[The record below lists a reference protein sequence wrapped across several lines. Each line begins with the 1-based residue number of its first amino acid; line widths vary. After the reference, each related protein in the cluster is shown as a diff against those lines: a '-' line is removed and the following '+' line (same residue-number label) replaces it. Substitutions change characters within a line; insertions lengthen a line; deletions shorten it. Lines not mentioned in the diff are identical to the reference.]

1 MVAPDPFTL
10 RYARLLDESYDVV
23 DRIIVNAYF
32 KLGGSAGGF
41 RSWWHQLHGTVDN
54 LDNTHLMRMAGRFSR
69 RVRGWAKKNDIPV
82 VYCKAGERKHRI
94 AEQYVPDDPD
104 FRGIFAVLVNRA
116 PTPVW
121 NVLRFSS
128 GGFHLKRK
136 EPMPCVNHYSFHI
149 IDDEWGHV
157 TIKMSGHAPFK
168 AQVMLNGH
176 EYTAC
181 QARKAG
187 IEFVKD
193 GNCFTDVSDAA
204 ALENVADTLRS
215 RTAVGRL
222 RRVCERWIYKCLCF
236 GLPFDDQKKS
246 GFRYA
251 YSVYQVEYSRNLLFH
266 NGHHMEQVFD
276 GVIDRTRSL
285 MNIDRVKTIFGW
297 KARPQKRFY
306 GTRRFE
312 SVVERPSYDLTIF
325 KLHFGRLTVKIYTK
339 GECVLRTEAIAH
351 NTVELRCGR
360 VIDRFPDII
369 GKLSDLLERFLRAL
383 RSIDSAWISDRTLEA
398 LPTSSVVG
406 KTRIGGVDINK
417 PRTRAAMEA
426 VIALAPSPRGFTAAQ
441 HAEKVREIMGNSG
454 ATYSARQS
462 SYDLKKLRGK
472 DLVQKIS
479 PRGRYY
485 EPTPDGLRAMAA
497 LIVLRDKVIKPLL
510 TYNGRCKPGSQTAA
524 SADLDARYQ
533 AVQREMQQLF
543 RHLQLAA

>member
-1 MVAPDPFTL
+1 MVAPDPFTQ

-23 DRIIVNAYF
+23 DRIIINAYY
-32 KLGGSAGGF
+32 KLGGSPGGF
-41 RSWWHQLHGTVDN
+41 RYWWHQLHGTTDN

-69 RVRGWAKKNDIPV
+69 RVRGWAKKNGIPV
-82 VYCKAGERKHRI
+82 VYCKTGDRKHQI
-94 AEQYVPDDPD
+94 VEQYVPDDPS

-121 NVLRFSS
+121 DVLRFPG

-136 EPMPCVNHYSFHI
+136 EPKPFVNHYSFHI

-157 TIKMSGHAPFK
+157 TIRMSGHAPFK

-187 IEFVKD
+187 IQFVKD
-193 GNCFTDVSDAA
+193 GNCFTEVSDAA
-204 ALENVADTLRS
+204 SMANVADSLRS

-222 RRVCERWIYKCLCF
+222 RQVCERWIYKCLCF

-246 GFRYA
+246 DFRYA

-266 NGHHMEQVFD
+266 NGHQMEQVFD

-360 VIDRFPDII
+360 VIDKFPDII

-383 RSIDSAWISDRTLEA
+383 RCIDSAWISDRTLET
-398 LPTSSVVG
+398 LPTPGVVG
-406 KTRIGGVDINK
+406 KTRIGGVDTNK
-417 PRTRAAMEA
+417 HRTRAAMEA

-441 HAEKVREIMGNSG
+441 HAEKVREIMGKSG

-472 DLVQKIS
+472 DFVRKTS

-497 LIVLRDKVIKPLL
+497 LVVLRDKVIKPLL
-510 TYNGRCKPGSQTAA
+510 MYNGRCKPGSKTAA
-524 SADLDARYQ
+524 TADLDARYQ
-533 AVQREMQQLF
+533 AVQREMQKVF
-543 RHLQLAA
+543 HHLQLAA